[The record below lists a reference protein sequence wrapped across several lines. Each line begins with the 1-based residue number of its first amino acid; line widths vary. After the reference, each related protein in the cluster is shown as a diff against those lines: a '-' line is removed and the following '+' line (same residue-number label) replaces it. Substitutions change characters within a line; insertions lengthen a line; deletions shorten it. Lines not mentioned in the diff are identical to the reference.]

1 MTGSSR
7 TTGIAITGTGVWT
20 PENVITN
27 DELVAAFNEFVRRE
41 NARNAEAIAAGTM
54 EPLKDSSVEFILKA
68 SGIKQRYAIDKAGIL
83 DPERMFPNIPDR
95 PEEQLSVQAEMAVN
109 AAQRALAAAGRTG
122 ADLDLIILTSSNLQR
137 PYPAIGIEV
146 QHALG
151 AGGYAY
157 DVVVGCSSMTFSI
170 QAAVDALRSGSA
182 TCAMVVAPEICTGH
196 LNWRDRDCHFIFG
209 DAACAVVLEPV
220 AGAKPGAYEVLSTRA
235 TSKFSS
241 NIRNNSGFL
250 DRASPETRDN
260 PDKLFHQQ
268 GRKVFKD
275 VVPLAAQFIGDHV
288 ASHGLDSSTIG
299 RYWLHQANQSM
310 NELIAKRL
318 LGRDAT
324 RQDAPLILDE
334 YGNTASVG
342 SLIAFAKY
350 SDDLPAG
357 THGVISSFGAGYSIG
372 SILVRRI

>member
-196 LNWRDRDCHFIFG
+196 LNWKDRDCHFIFG

-235 TSKFSS
+235 TSKYSS

>member
-182 TCAMVVAPEICTGH
+182 TCAMVVAPEVCTGH
-196 LNWRDRDCHFIFG
+196 LNWKDRDCHFIFG

-235 TSKFSS
+235 TSKYSS